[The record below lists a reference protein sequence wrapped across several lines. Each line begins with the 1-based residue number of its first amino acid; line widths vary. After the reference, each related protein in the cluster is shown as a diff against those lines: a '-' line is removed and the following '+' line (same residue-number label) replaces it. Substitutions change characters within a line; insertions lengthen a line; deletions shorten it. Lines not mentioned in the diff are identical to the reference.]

1 MPKHMFEIKAAN
13 KFSPVQ
19 VMKDDKAIIE
29 KYKKEIPKIKAAR
42 VEEKKRIKELL
53 LKGGDMEEDEGD

>member
-1 MPKHMFEIKAAN
+1 
-13 KFSPVQ
+13 
-19 VMKDDKAIIE
+19 MKDDKAIIE